1 MIAFFRTILYI
12 PIYNALIYLV
22 GLMPHGDV
30 GLALICVVLLVRLI
44 ILPFSLSMVHTQKAM
59 QLISPQI
66 KEIQEKYKDDKEA
79 LAKETFALYKKYKIN
94 PFASILTMF
103 IQIPVLFTLYFIV
116 RNKALYQVNTS
127 LLYPFVHVP
136 AVLSPLFLGILVI
149 SSPNIILA
157 ILAGLSQ
164 FAYAYWGIPVPAAA
178 SPSAASNKNKAKN
191 GKNDTTGSMQEEF
204 GRAMTMQM
212 RYVLPILI
220 AFIAYSSGAIAL
232 YFITSNIVMLAQF
245 FLAGLIRKPTLD
257 PAKV

>member
-30 GLALICVVLLVRLI
+30 GLALIGVVLLVRLI

-59 QLISPQI
+59 QMITPQI
-66 KEIQEKYKDDKEA
+66 KEIQEKYKNDKEN

-94 PFASILTMF
+94 PFASILTLF

-116 RNKALYQVNTS
+116 RNKALYQVNAT
-127 LLYPFVHVP
+127 LLYPFVHAP
-136 AVLSPLFLGILVI
+136 AMLSPLFLGIFVI

-157 ILAGLSQ
+157 LLAGLSQ
-164 FAYAYWGIPVPAAA
+164 FVYAYWGIPVP
-178 SPSAASNKNKAKN
+178 PSATPAPSKNKQ
-191 GKNDTTGSMQEEF
+191 TSPGSMQEEF
-204 GRAMTMQM
+204 GRAMMLQM

-220 AFIAYSSGAIAL
+220 AFIAYTSGAIAL
-232 YFITSNIVMLAQF
+232 YFITSNLVMLFQF

-257 PAKV
+257 PAKA